1 VWKSSPRWYAECNT
15 GWQKDSTTVTN
26 RKAANVAIAK
36 DILRYFL
43 RNPNAA
49 DSLSEIARWR
59 LMQETVRRTV
69 EETRDALD
77 WLTEQGYLSEESRVG
92 TESLFQLDR
101 ARLEDATR
109 FAAETGSSDGLKQAG
124 EHRG

>member
-1 VWKSSPRWYAECNT
+1 
-15 GWQKDSTTVTN
+15 
-26 RKAANVAIAK
+26 
-36 DILRYFL
+36 
-43 RNPNAA
+43 
-49 DSLSEIARWR
+49 
-59 LMQETVRRTV
+59 MQETVRRTV

-109 FAAETGSSDGLKQAG
+109 FAAETGSSDDLNRAG
-124 EHRG
+124 ENRG